1 VPEKCFSD
9 PGVASCNELHVGS
22 WIAADRKSNIAS
34 GTEAAEGHKNA
45 AGSHGGGGTAANCG
59 GTSKMG
65 NPTGGGGMP
74 GDPSAPMRCNV
85 SNASLEVAPAAGAR
99 SPGSAAVDMPACL
112 ASFATLSSELGSA
125 TIMLTGHERNPR
137 SS

>member
-45 AGSHGGGGTAANCG
+45 AGSRGGGGTAANCG
-59 GTSKMG
+59 GISKMG

-85 SNASLEVAPAAGAR
+85 SNASF
-99 SPGSAAVDMPACL
+99 AAVDLPARM
-112 ASFATLSSELGSA
+112 AWFATLSSELVSA
-125 TIMLTGHERNPR
+125 TIMLTGHERSRR